1 MADAA
6 AASGRPDGSSLPLKN
21 NFTLKLTKG
30 IRDQLTHTSAYAD
43 RKRVPCQ
50 LLYQAKDTDGSIKR
64 ARDGAAGDYFYIARL
79 EGGESVVAIGS
90 DLIPP
95 QP

>member
-1 MADAA
+1 M
-6 AASGRPDGSSLPLKN
+6 
-21 NFTLKLTKG
+21 
-30 IRDQLTHTSAYAD
+30 
-43 RKRVPCQ
+43 PCQ